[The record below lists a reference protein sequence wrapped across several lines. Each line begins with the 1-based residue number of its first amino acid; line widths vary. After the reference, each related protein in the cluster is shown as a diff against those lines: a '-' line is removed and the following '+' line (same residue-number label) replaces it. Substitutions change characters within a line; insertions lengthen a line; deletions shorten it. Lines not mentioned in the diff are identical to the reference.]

1 MKIKIYIKH
10 AWKKLFLPSNG
21 PFEISK
27 DLRDFK
33 RIMRQSKIRK
43 EKTLQASIYDLS
55 EMD

>member
-21 PFEISK
+21 PYGISK